1 MPATEYLP
9 HGFFL
14 SLDVTISCYVL
25 IVGSAPR
32 VVSRIQSNEWS
43 MTFCNARKLRDFPKP
58 VGKINENVIF
68 SFNWTSQLL
77 ISDVN

>member
-25 IVGSAPR
+25 TLGPAPR
-32 VVSRIQSNEWS
+32 VVSRRQSNEWS
-43 MTFCNARKLRDFPKP
+43 MTFCNAGKLRDFLKP

-68 SFNWTSQLL
+68 FLQLNPT
-77 ISDVN
+77 IANF